1 MIGGGRNAMPGE
13 ITLAHRGILFLDEL
27 SEFSRQT
34 LESLRQPLEDKMI
47 ISGARHLK
55 HITHITLR

>member
-1 MIGGGRNAMPGE
+1 MPGE